1 MKLKDMKLSQ
11 IRKLSECYWV
21 QHPMQLYGTKETNN
35 AKYNNAAIFQ
45 LNNENILYGMKHF
58 MLYDED
64 HIFTTIDEAI
74 NYCKEYGW
82 NYSITE
88 NYNYKGDIDNGKNN

>member
-1 MKLKDMKLSQ
+1 
-11 IRKLSECYWV
+11 
-21 QHPMQLYGTKETNN
+21 
-35 AKYNNAAIFQ
+35 
-45 LNNENILYGMKHF
+45 

-82 NYSITE
+82 NYSITK